1 MSGVLQFNRKVEY
14 ALAIVGYLAEADR
27 GALHSARSVAEA
39 THIPFDMV
47 TKCLQRLHRQGL
59 CAAIQGKHGGY
70 RLEADLA
77 AVSIGEFLDQVFH
90 RLAETAPVPRRQAD
104 QAWSIPALEIMHQAP
119 VRCSTSTAASST
131 CCTRS
136 AWPSSSIT
144 ARRPE
149 PTLRE
154 ETIARTEPAL
164 PRRRPPERPARA
176 YPPREGARR

>member
-77 AVSIGEFLDQVFH
+77 AVSIGEFLDQVFEPVAIAECLSKPEGADCVLVGQCDLAGPMQH
-90 RLAETAPVPRRQAD
+90 LNRRILDLLHEISLAEFLDHRT
-104 QAWSIPALEIMHQAP
+104 PA
-119 VRCSTSTAASST
+119 
-131 CCTRS
+131 
-136 AWPSSSIT
+136 
-144 ARRPE
+144 
-149 PTLRE
+149 
-154 ETIARTEPAL
+154 
-164 PRRRPPERPARA
+164 
-176 YPPREGARR
+176 